1 MVTERFMT
9 MSILGRVA
17 RGALLGAPALG
28 LAATPLAIREAA
40 AKVGVTSA
48 TDGDPLGKPPQEAER
63 VLRIGVDVQAN
74 ELITTSAGD
83 RAHLLFLD
91 GSSLTVGPN
100 AQLTIDK
107 FVFDPNTKTG
117 ELAINASKGVLRLVG
132 GKISKNRPITVT
144 TPANTVGIRG
154 GITILDVKSGQ
165 TDAIFVFGKDMTVR
179 AAGQVRVATRPGSM
193 IITNL
198 GSTPGLPTLLA
209 RGALNTQLASLEGR
223 GGSQSRSESS
233 SASGGGARGPD
244 QVALSSG
251 LSAVNSTQ
259 SVRIVAPGVPD
270 NFGSGPGPRS
280 RNPNDTIS
288 TALSNANQAVQIT
301 TAIESERQ
309 PQRQPQPDR
318 QPQLQPEPSAF
329 DQFLNGTLPF
339 GASDFARLAFLP
351 NSVATT
357 VNELSNLNLQRAT
370 ATYNGS
376 VVALI
381 NGNRIDGTYQ
391 NAWSFGSRNG
401 IATIRIDSTTYGGG
415 NAPNTSL
422 INNTTV
428 FQGSLQS
435 TSGPAGRTAGVVGTF
450 LSTPGNAASQQ
461 FGVIGFSGP
470 NSYQGVGLF
479 TGTK

>member
-1 MVTERFMT
+1 MKKSVG
-9 MSILGRVA
+9 GRVV
-17 RGALLGAPALG
+17 RGALLGATALG
-28 LAATPLAIREAA
+28 LMAAPLSIGQAA

-74 ELITTSAGD
+74 ELITTSASD

-132 GKISKNRPITVT
+132 GKISKNAPITIT

-154 GITILDVKSGQ
+154 GITILDVKSNQ
-165 TDAIFVFGKDMTVR
+165 TDSVFVFGKDMTVR
-179 AAGQVRVATRPGSM
+179 AGGQTRVATRPGSM
-193 IITNL
+193 IVTNL
-198 GSTPGLPTLLA
+198 GSPPGLPTILA
-209 RGALNTQLASLEGR
+209 QGALNAQLGALEGR
-223 GGSQSRSESS
+223 GGPQGSGGSG
-233 SASGGGARGPD
+233 SGGGVRSPD

-270 NFGSGPGPRS
+270 NFGSGPGPRN
-280 RNPNDTIS
+280 RNPNDAIS
-288 TALSNANQAVQIT
+288 TALSNANQAVQT
-301 TAIESERQ
+301 NTAESQRQAQ
-309 PQRQPQPDR
+309 PQG
-318 QPQLQPEPSAF
+318 QLQPDLQALPQPQPSAF
-329 DQFLNGTLPF
+329 DQFLSGEFPF
-339 GASDFARLAFLP
+339 GAADFAKLAFLP

-357 VNELSNLNLQRAT
+357 VNELSNLNFQRAT
-370 ATYNGS
+370 ATYNGP

-391 NAWSFGSRNG
+391 NVWSFGNRSG
-401 IATIRIDSTTYGGG
+401 IATIRIDNTTYGGG
-415 NAPNTSL
+415 NVPNTSL
-422 INNTTV
+422 INNTAV
-428 FQGSLQS
+428 FQGSLPS
-435 TSGPAGRTAGVVGTF
+435 TNGPGGRIAGVVGTF
-450 LSTPGNAASQQ
+450 LSTPGNPASQQ
-461 FGVIGFSGP
+461 FGVVGFSGP
-470 NSYQGVGLF
+470 NNYQGVGLF